1 MGEAL
6 QPLAAQA
13 QEKGLVFQAWPLRA
27 SCPVPWVVGD
37 PRRLIQ
43 TLLNPVSNAVK
54 FTEQGSV
61 MVKSERVG
69 ETATTVTVR
78 FSVVDTGPGIAL
90 DKQALVFESFAQAQA
105 DIARRHGGTG
115 LGLSISRALVE
126 QMGGALTLI
135 SAPGAGGTFA
145 FTLVLSQ
152 AAPPAQAP
160 AGGAVFYD
168 TGRLV
173 GARVLLVEDNEISR
187 TVVRMLLEPWGVQLD
202 EAPDGPTALVR
213 LATAPPY
220 DGVLMDIQ
228 LPGLSGVDA
237 TARLRQLP
245 DLQRAATPVIAL
257 TANAFWVDWERYL
270 AAGFNDY
277 LAKPNDEAMLYHK
290 IVALLPPAPAY
301 DLAHLRRLAQGRAS
315 FVLKIIRSFL
325 ANAPTSL
332 AELRTAAA
340 AHDWSQV
347 ARVVHHIKPN
357 LLALGITRPAAAP
370 CSRPALPRRTP
381 PGPPTPAP
389 RPWLPCSPPRS
400 EPCAS
405 YPPSYPPKV
414 VSG

>member
-1 MGEAL
+1 
-6 QPLAAQA
+6 
-13 QEKGLVFQAWPLRA
+13 
-27 SCPVPWVVGD
+27 
-37 PRRLIQ
+37 
-43 TLLNPVSNAVK
+43 
-54 FTEQGSV
+54 
-61 MVKSERVG
+61 
-69 ETATTVTVR
+69 
-78 FSVVDTGPGIAL
+78 
-90 DKQALVFESFAQAQA
+90 
-105 DIARRHGGTG
+105 
-115 LGLSISRALVE
+115 
-126 QMGGALTLI
+126 
-135 SAPGAGGTFA
+135 
-145 FTLVLSQ
+145 
-152 AAPPAQAP
+152 
-160 AGGAVFYD
+160 
-168 TGRLV
+168 
-173 GARVLLVEDNEISR
+173 
-187 TVVRMLLEPWGVQLD
+187 MLLEPWGAQLD

-220 DGVLMDIQ
+220 DVVLMDIQ

-245 DLQRAATPVIAL
+245 DLRRSATPVIAL

-357 LLALGITRPAAAP
+357 LLALGITRPAAAVALLTAR
-370 CSRPALPRRTP
+370 STEADPAR
-381 PGPPTPAP
+381 AP
-389 RPWLPCSPPRS
+389 DARAQALATLLAAA
-400 EPCAS
+400 E
-405 YPPSYPPKV
+405 
-414 VSG
+414 